1 MQKLA
6 GKTHPEVP
14 PVPSRANTMAAVVLF
29 HPEGDLLSRLERV
42 LGQVAGLVVVSNDG
56 ESAQRLAELDATRV
70 TCLQNA
76 TNLGLALGLNQAL
89 AHASQAGYRWCLL
102 LDQDTLVDLDLV
114 EGLSAVYTAHPQPH
128 KIGLLAPNYRSPG
141 GSRTAYPTEATWQTL
156 ETAVTSG
163 SLLFIDAVKQV
174 GGMREAFFIEGID
187 IEFSL
192 RLRAAGLQLVA
203 SGRPLMTH
211 GAGAAEERRLF
222 GRTVLV
228 GHHSPW
234 RCFMQFRNLTWTLWR
249 YRRLEPHWT
258 RTALVSMLKRYCIV
272 FLFERQRLR
281 KVWAML
287 RGTFVGFA
295 QALHTD
301 KESGKLPAVK

>member
-1 MQKLA
+1 MPTPALD
-6 GKTHPEVP
+6 TERPT
-14 PVPSRANTMAAVVLF
+14 RANTAAVVVLF
-29 HPEGDLLSRLERV
+29 HPEGDLLDRLRRV
-42 LGQVAGLVVVSNDG
+42 LAQVESLIVVANDAEG
-56 ESAQRLAELDATRV
+56 SARLDALDADRLTY
-70 TCLQNA
+70 LQLGH
-76 TNLGLALGLNQAL
+76 NLGLATALNKGLAL
-89 AHASQAGYRWCLL
+89 AVERGVMWCLL
-102 LDQDTLVDLDLV
+102 LDQDTIIDPDLV
-114 EGLSAVYTAHPQPH
+114 GALADTWEACPGRERVAM
-128 KIGLLAPNYRSPG
+128 LAPNYRSPG
-141 GSRTAYPTEATWQTL
+141 GGRLAYPHTPMWQLL

-163 SLLFIDAVKQV
+163 SLVAMAAVREV
-174 GGMREAFFIEGID
+174 GGMREDFFIEGID

-249 YRRLEPHWT
+249 YGRQEPHWT

-281 KVWAML
+281 KAWAML

-295 QALHTD
+295 QALQTD
-301 KESGKLPAVK
+301 KEPGKLPAVK